1 MLIRHTVLAALLTL
15 FLAALTLPAAQAST
29 ATTASTIGTIP
40 LALPC
45 QAKQIALPDIVI
57 SENYAG
63 AIRARAWIAIGA
75 DYRAFTAFDI
85 GSASL
90 KAYRLDNGADVSAA
104 ILAGNTLSS
113 DASPSENNIADV
125 SFQLVAPSGQDS
137 GPIKLVISG
146 LKGTLGVPEPGDI
159 ALRIGGADDNGPALD
174 RLAKIDS
181 SLGAGVSSQSLR
193 VAIAVYATLPGD
205 PTVARYPGTCDD
217 QNAQQQIAQGPLT
230 SQTITLPSITPAGR
244 DLGQPGSFFVLAVS
258 FGQVF
263 FMDSQMRWSPF
274 KDCATAPAYSTG
286 PLERTATIPIVTT
299 PSDLSSLRG
308 TQLVTGYGLAADAS
322 PAGKACIDMLQ
333 NARYNAIYTL
343 H

>member
-1 MLIRHTVLAALLTL
+1 MLTRQTTLAAFLSI
-15 FLAALTLPAAQAST
+15 FLAALTLPATAQASIAT
-29 ATTASTIGTIP
+29 AASTAGTIP
-40 LALPC
+40 MALPC
-45 QAKQIALPDIVI
+45 QSKLIVLPDIVI

-85 GSASL
+85 GTATL
-90 KAYRLDNGADVSAA
+90 KAYRIDNGADVSAA
-104 ILAGNTLSS
+104 ILAGNTLNT
-113 DASPSENNIADV
+113 DASPSAANIADV

-159 ALRIGGADDNGPALD
+159 ALRIGGADGNGQALD
-174 RLAKIDS
+174 SLAKIDGN
-181 SLGAGVSSQSLR
+181 LGAGVSSQDLR
-193 VAIAVYATLPGD
+193 VAIAISATNA
-205 PTVARYPGTCDD
+205 TVARYPSICDD
-217 QNAQQQIAQGPLT
+217 QNAQKQIAQGPLT
-230 SQTITLPSITPAGR
+230 SQTITLPPITPAGR

-258 FGQVF
+258 FGKVY

-274 KDCATAPAYSTG
+274 DDCATAPAYSTG
-286 PLERTATIPIVTT
+286 PLERTASLPIVTT
-299 PSDLSSLRG
+299 PSDLSNLMG

-322 PAGKACIDMLQ
+322 PAGRACIDMLQ

-343 H
+343 R